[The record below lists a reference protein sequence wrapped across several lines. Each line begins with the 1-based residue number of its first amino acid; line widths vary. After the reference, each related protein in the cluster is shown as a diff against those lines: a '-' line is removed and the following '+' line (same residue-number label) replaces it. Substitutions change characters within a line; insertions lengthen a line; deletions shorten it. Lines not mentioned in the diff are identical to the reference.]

1 MVYAPWCG
9 HCKRSMG
16 TLDEVAATVPKNIEI
31 AKIDYE
37 RYGKEIASRKIG
49 ATAGLENGVSMAIKK
64 FPTILM
70 VSNGEIAHYTGPREV
85 PSMVNTVAHFAKRY

>member
-1 MVYAPWCG
+1 MA
-9 HCKRSMG
+9 RM
-16 TLDEVAATVPKNIEI
+16 EV

-49 ATAGLENGVSMAIKK
+49 ATSGLEDGVAAAIKK

-85 PSMVNTVAHFAKRY
+85 SSMVNTLAHFTKTQ